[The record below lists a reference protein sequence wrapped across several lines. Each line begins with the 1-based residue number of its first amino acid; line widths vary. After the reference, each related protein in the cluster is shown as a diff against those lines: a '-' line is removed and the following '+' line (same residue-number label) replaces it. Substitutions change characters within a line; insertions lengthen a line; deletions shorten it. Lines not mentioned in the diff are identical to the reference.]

1 MEQNEKTREMEKRRH
16 DMIDF
21 IELLFA
27 IAGGMFFAAALMV
40 SLPLALCVGGVELL
54 IVGGVLLA
62 ILFRPLRRKE

>member
-1 MEQNEKTREMEKRRH
+1 MEQNEKTREIEKRRRH
-16 DMIDF
+16 MIDF

-54 IVGGVLLA
+54 TAGGVLLA
-62 ILFRPLRRKE
+62 ILFRPPRRKE